1 MFFSD
6 LSQEFVDENMCECD
20 VKREYEVKYC
30 YQVCLKTAINMGLRQ
45 TLLIWSGSGKRFFG
59 STSFGSD

>member
-20 VKREYEVKYC
+20 VKREYEVKY
-30 YQVCLKTAINMGLRQ
+30 YFQV
-45 TLLIWSGSGKRFFG
+45 
-59 STSFGSD
+59 